1 MQVSGRAARNIN
13 GKVIFYADNMTQSMD
28 KVIRE
33 VSRRRKVQR
42 EYNERHG
49 ITPRTIYKSVE
60 EVMSATL
67 VADVKA
73 GEMTG
78 KRQLRADQYRSKMD
92 QTELLELLR
101 KEMVKAAE
109 ALEFEKAA
117 ELRDEINRLSA
128 KKKDILNQSMF
139 Q

>member
-1 MQVSGRAARNIN
+1 
-13 GKVIFYADNMTQSMD
+13 
-28 KVIRE
+28 
-33 VSRRRKVQR
+33 
-42 EYNERHG
+42 
-49 ITPRTIYKSVE
+49 
-60 EVMSATL
+60 MSATL
-67 VADVKA
+67 VADVKP

-78 KRQLRADQYRSKMD
+78 KRQLRTDQYRSKMD